1 MFGVHFRKIQI
12 DGIEMIGESSVKQ
25 SCEKM
30 LQPGQMQEV
39 AEKFTP
45 GIVASCLVEGRTAAM
60 YDMHYTYVRGR
71 PLHGHGSGFW
81 GKADKKKK
89 FVMKSVSEKK

>member
-1 MFGVHFRKIQI
+1 
-12 DGIEMIGESSVKQ
+12 
-25 SCEKM
+25 M

-60 YDMHYTYVRGR
+60 YDICA
-71 PLHGHGSGFW
+71 GSAAAWPWFW
-81 GKADKKKK
+81 GKAEKKKK